1 MTQLVRRL
9 HMTSFG
15 GNNHVCLRS
24 HVQIK
29 TGSIAEKLGLKV
41 RDIVVKINNESTGK
55 MTSQDAEA
63 IVVKGENQFVMMIE
77 R

>member
-1 MTQLVRRL
+1 MC
-9 HMTSFG
+9 F
-15 GNNHVCLRS
+15 RS

>member
-9 HMTSFG
+9 YLTSLF
-15 GNNHVCLRS
+15 LRS

-41 RDIVVKINNESTGK
+41 RDIVVKINNTSTEK
-55 MTSQDAEA
+55 MTSHDAEA